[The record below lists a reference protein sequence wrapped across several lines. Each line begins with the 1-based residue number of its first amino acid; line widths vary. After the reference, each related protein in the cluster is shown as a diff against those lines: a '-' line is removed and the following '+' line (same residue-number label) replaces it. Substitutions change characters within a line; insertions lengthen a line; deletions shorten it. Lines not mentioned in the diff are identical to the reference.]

1 MSDGHDVATTPATWT
16 YPRDSF
22 EFGRVAFFCDAVYA
36 ISLTLLVT
44 SLDVPDILHDTDAG
58 DLWSALGDDRS
69 RIITFFVSFVVI
81 GNFWL
86 ANHRFVSHLAAMSR
100 RLVYVTLIYLAFVA
114 FLPFP
119 SAVLGAYSDNAVGV
133 AFYAISIAF
142 VSGLEGAMFWLAWR
156 QSLLVDTLNAA
167 AFRWALVASLV
178 PVAMFLISIPIAFV
192 SPLLGIVTWLVTFP
206 VEAVLER
213 FRPPELAKD

>member
-1 MSDGHDVATTPATWT
+1 MADRNDVATTPPTWT

-22 EFGRVAFFCDAVYA
+22 EFGRVAFFSDAVYA
-36 ISLTLLVT
+36 ISLTLLIT
-44 SLDVPDILHDTDAG
+44 SLDVPDILHRTDAG
-58 DLWSALGDDRS
+58 DLWSALGDVRS

-86 ANHRFVSHLAAMSR
+86 ANHRFVSRVAAMSR
-100 RLVYVTLIYLAFVA
+100 QLIYVILIYLAFVA

-133 AFYAISIAF
+133 AFYAVSIAF
-142 VSGLEGAMFWLAWR
+142 VSGFEAVMFWVAWR
-156 QSLLVDTLNAA
+156 QSLLMDTLSPS
-167 AFRWALVASLV
+167 AFRWAMFASLV
-178 PVAMFLISIPIAFV
+178 PVAMFLVSVPIAFA
-192 SPLLGIVTWLVTFP
+192 SPILGIVTWLVTFP

-213 FRPPELAKD
+213 YRPAEMAKY